1 MNMLDVQDKLKG
13 LSEQQLVQEMQ
24 MPSGSAP
31 QFLVLSEITRRKRM
45 RDSMQQQPDNSTVAQ
60 EAVAASGV
68 PQGGIA
74 DMARALAPKTDMTQ
88 NTGAMPVQGMY
99 GGGRVQRMQ
108 EGGEVEGYE
117 MFVEPPQVGKFDILA
132 LMRELDRRDLEEF
145 TPRTREEELAWYA
158 KQLHD
163 GGFVLPEALNPLSSA
178 EEAFAAYGSGD
189 YPGAAL
195 NALSAIPMSRG
206 PSVAANSAAELYNR
220 LMGGDESGSAV
231 GMYGGGY
238 VQKMQPG
245 GFVDSKSLVPY
256 SQQNFPSAL
265 ASDPAVIAMAQRLG
279 IPVEE
284 YIASLSPD
292 TRAKNLQRV
301 VDGRITQA
309 PRSDVFDPT
318 VPALSQVDGT
328 QEFRPYTSAA
338 VRGSLI
344 PTQADLDARYRASL
358 AEEPRF
364 VGVPLEPESGGTGP
378 SVLNLASPP
387 QSLYPE
393 VPVGNPI
400 PGEEPSFY
408 TPPERLQPMSPM
420 ERLRAETDY
429 MRSGEGLPAYN
440 EFRGVFDARENPMLT
455 AAEES
460 AKEAAELRDSAGIT
474 QSLRNPKEVAA
485 AAAAAKRV
493 AAADAEA
500 EDSMTQVPSPLELP
514 EPPGLSDLLA
524 GDTTTGGTRTS
535 GGVGSASGATSYEQ
549 ELINAM
555 QRAERRAEQDKWL
568 ALAQVGLGLM
578 SSTQP
583 TIGGALGEAG
593 LAGLQS
599 YQGARDEYET
609 ERLGLSKELAGIE
622 AARASQRAAAAKASS
637 GPTLQQL
644 IDARDALYTKSTNEF
659 GEDVIAPMQGA
670 EGEIAQINAA
680 IRSRVGSM
688 AAPTM

>member
-24 MPSGSAP
+24 MPSGTAP

-45 RDSMQQQPDNSTVAQ
+45 RDSMQQQDDGTTVAQ
-60 EAVAASGV
+60 EAVAAAGV

-99 GGGRVQRMQ
+99 GGGLVQRMQ

-117 MFVEPPQVGKFDILA
+117 MFVEPPQAGKFDILA
-132 LMRELDRRDLEEF
+132 LMRERDRRALEEG

-158 KQLHD
+158 KQLRD

-178 EEAFAAYGSGD
+178 EQAFAAYGSGD

-195 NALSAIPMSRG
+195 NALSAMPMSRG

-358 AEEPRF
+358 TEEPRF
-364 VGVPLEPESGGTGP
+364 RQAPYEQFPEAGG
-378 SVLNLASPP
+378 LASPP

-440 EFRGVFDARENPMLT
+440 EFRDVFDARENPMLT
-455 AAEES
+455 AAKES
-460 AKEAAELRDSAGIT
+460 AEEAAALRDSAGIT
-474 QSLRNPKEVAA
+474 QSLRDPREVAA
-485 AAAAAKRV
+485 AAAAAKD
-493 AAADAEA
+493 AAAAAVEA
-500 EDSMTQVPSPLELP
+500 EKGVTNKPSELD
-514 EPPGLSDLLA
+514 ELLA
-524 GDTTTGGTRTS
+524 GDTTSGGTTTGGTRTS
-535 GGVGSASGATSYEQ
+535 GGVGNAIGATSYEQ

-622 AARASQRAAAAKASS
+622 SARASQRAAAARAAA
-637 GPTLQQL
+637 GPTLAQL
-644 IDARDALYTKSTNEF
+644 IDGREALYVTTYDNLLGK
-659 GEDVIAPMQGA
+659 DVQTLMPGA
-670 EGEIAQINAA
+670 EGALAQINAE
-680 IRSRVGSM
+680 INRKVGSL
-688 AAPTM
+688 APADMTQ

>member
-45 RDSMQQQPDNSTVAQ
+45 RDSVQQQPDNTTVAQ
-60 EAVAASGV
+60 EAVAAAGV

-74 DMARALAPKTDMTQ
+74 DMAQALAPKTDMTQ
-88 NTGAMPVQGMY
+88 NTGVSPVQ
-99 GGGRVQRMQ
+99 
-108 EGGEVEGYE
+108 
-117 MFVEPPQVGKFDILA
+117 
-132 LMRELDRRDLEEF
+132 
-145 TPRTREEELAWYA
+145 
-158 KQLHD
+158 
-163 GGFVLPEALNPLSSA
+163 
-178 EEAFAAYGSGD
+178 
-189 YPGAAL
+189 
-195 NALSAIPMSRG
+195 
-206 PSVAANSAAELYNR
+206 
-220 LMGGDESGSAV
+220 

-238 VQKMQPG
+238 VQKMQAG
-245 GFVDSKSLVPY
+245 AFVDSKSLVPY

-301 VDGRITQA
+301 VDGRITQL
-309 PRSDVFDPT
+309 RRTDVFDPT
-318 VPALSQVDGT
+318 VPALSQVAIGAG
-328 QEFRPYTSAA
+328 EFRPYSSAITPNDL
-338 VRGSLI
+338 V
-344 PTQADLDARYRASL
+344 PTQADLDARYRSSM

-364 VGVPLEPESGGTGP
+364 VGVPLAPESGGTGP

-387 QSLYPE
+387 QSLYPP

-400 PGEEPSFY
+400 PGEEPSYY
-408 TPPERLQPMSPM
+408 TPPERAEPLSPM
-420 ERLRAETDY
+420 ERI
-429 MRSGEGLPAYN
+429 RSLQGPSFEGEG
-440 EFRGVFDARENPMLT
+440 RGDVFDAREPETQLAYDWQGSGEFIEVPTLGQQVENIGEQVSSLPGAVADYFRDIELPYVGDPYSELSSQEVGDLSSGRMSPDTAKALQAGRLSMLKYGGRGSAPASAQST
-455 AAEES
+455 SSPTPEPDAEKTPAPGGETPP
-460 AKEAAELRDSAGIT
+460 A
-474 QSLRNPKEVAA
+474 P
-485 AAAAAKRV
+485 
-493 AAADAEA
+493 AAD
-500 EDSMTQVPSPLELP
+500 
-514 EPPGLSDLLA
+514 DLIA
-524 GDTTTGGTRTS
+524 DITTGGTRTS
-535 GGVGSASGATSYEQ
+535 GGAGGVGSASGATSYEQ

-555 QRAERRAEQDKWL
+555 QRAERRAQQDKWL

-583 TIGGALGEAG
+583 TLGGALGEAG
-593 LAGLQS
+593 IAGLQS

-622 AARASQRAAAAKASS
+622 AARASQRAAASKASS

-644 IDARDALYTKSTNEF
+644 IDARDALFTKSTNEF
-659 GEDVIAPMQGA
+659 GESVVAPMQGA

-680 IRSRVGSM
+680 IRSKVGSI

>member
-13 LSEQQLVQEMQ
+13 LSEQQLVQAMQ
-24 MPSGSAP
+24 APAENVP

-45 RDSMQQQPDNSTVAQ
+45 RDSMQQQDNGTTVAQ
-60 EAVAASGV
+60 EAVAAAGV

-74 DMARALAPKTDMTQ
+74 DMAQALAPKTDMTQ
-88 NTGAMPVQGMY
+88 NTGVSPVQ
-99 GGGRVQRMQ
+99 
-108 EGGEVEGYE
+108 
-117 MFVEPPQVGKFDILA
+117 
-132 LMRELDRRDLEEF
+132 
-145 TPRTREEELAWYA
+145 
-158 KQLHD
+158 
-163 GGFVLPEALNPLSSA
+163 
-178 EEAFAAYGSGD
+178 
-189 YPGAAL
+189 
-195 NALSAIPMSRG
+195 
-206 PSVAANSAAELYNR
+206 
-220 LMGGDESGSAV
+220 

-238 VQKMQPG
+238 VQKMQAG
-245 GFVDSKSLVPY
+245 AFVDSKSLVPY

-328 QEFRPYTSAA
+328 QEFRPYTSDAI
-338 VRGSLI
+338 RGSLI
-344 PTQADLDARYRASL
+344 PTQEDLDANYRASL

-364 VGVPLEPESGGTGP
+364 VGVPLAPESGGTGP

-387 QSLYPE
+387 QPLYPE

-400 PGEEPSFY
+400 PGEEPSYY

-460 AKEAAELRDSAGIT
+460 AREAAALRDSAGIT
-474 QSLRNPKEVAA
+474 QSLRDPKEVAA
-485 AAAAAKRV
+485 AAAAAKQV

-514 EPPGLSDLLA
+514 EPTGLGDLLA
-524 GDTTTGGTRTS
+524 GGTTTGGTRTS

-555 QRAERRAEQDKWL
+555 QRAERRAQQDKWL

-583 TIGGALGEAG
+583 TLGGALGEAG
-593 LAGLQS
+593 IAGLQS

-622 AARASQRAAAAKASS
+622 AARASQRAAAAKSSS

-644 IDARDALYTKSTNEF
+644 IDARDALFTKSTNEF
-659 GEDVIAPMQGA
+659 GESVVAPMQGA

-680 IRSRVGSM
+680 IRSRVGSI

>member
-24 MPSGSAP
+24 MPSGNAP

-60 EAVAASGV
+60 EAVAAAGV

-74 DMARALAPKTDMTQ
+74 DMAMALAPKTDMVQ
-88 NTGAMPVQGMY
+88 NTGASPVQ
-99 GGGRVQRMQ
+99 
-108 EGGEVEGYE
+108 
-117 MFVEPPQVGKFDILA
+117 
-132 LMRELDRRDLEEF
+132 
-145 TPRTREEELAWYA
+145 
-158 KQLHD
+158 
-163 GGFVLPEALNPLSSA
+163 
-178 EEAFAAYGSGD
+178 
-189 YPGAAL
+189 
-195 NALSAIPMSRG
+195 
-206 PSVAANSAAELYNR
+206 
-220 LMGGDESGSAV
+220 

-238 VQKMQPG
+238 VQKMQAG
-245 GFVDSKSLVPY
+245 ALVDSKSLVPY

-301 VDGRITQA
+301 VDGRITQG

-318 VPALSQVDGT
+318 VPALSQVAIGAG
-328 QEFRPYTSAA
+328 EFRPDSSAITPNDL
-338 VRGSLI
+338 V

-364 VGVPLEPESGGTGP
+364 VGVPLAPEAGGTGP

-387 QSLYPE
+387 QPLYPE

-400 PGEEPSFY
+400 PGEEPSYY

-420 ERLRAETDY
+420 ERLRAGTDY

-460 AKEAAELRDSAGIT
+460 AKEAAALRDSAGIT
-474 QSLRNPKEVAA
+474 QSLRDPREVAA
-485 AAAAAKRV
+485 AAAAAKQV

-500 EDSMTQVPSPLELP
+500 EDSMTQVPSPLELT

-555 QRAERRAEQDKWL
+555 QRAERRAQQDKWL

-622 AARASQRAAAAKASS
+622 AARAAQQAAAAKARS
-637 GPTLQQL
+637 GPTLQQTL
-644 IDARDALYTKSTNEF
+644 NSINEELSNLTIESEDLANMGQKTLTAAYPQDQVRVNQLVDTRGRIIDQLY
-659 GEDVIAPMQGA
+659 AP
-670 EGEIAQINAA
+670 
-680 IRSRVGSM
+680 SM
-688 AAPTM
+688 SQ

>member
-60 EAVAASGV
+60 EAVAAAGV

-74 DMARALAPKTDMTQ
+74 DMAMALAPKTDMTQ

-99 GGGRVQRMQ
+99 GGG
-108 EGGEVEGYE
+108 
-117 MFVEPPQVGKFDILA
+117 
-132 LMRELDRRDLEEF
+132 
-145 TPRTREEELAWYA
+145 
-158 KQLHD
+158 
-163 GGFVLPEALNPLSSA
+163 
-178 EEAFAAYGSGD
+178 
-189 YPGAAL
+189 
-195 NALSAIPMSRG
+195 
-206 PSVAANSAAELYNR
+206 
-220 LMGGDESGSAV
+220 
-231 GMYGGGY
+231 Y
-238 VQKMQPG
+238 VQKMQTG
-245 GFVDSKSLVPY
+245 GLVALQRNPA
-256 SQQNFPSAL
+256 AL
-265 ASDPAVIAMAQRLG
+265 AFAQREAQRLG
-279 IPVEE
+279 M
-284 YIASLSPD
+284 SLEQYVSRMSLPPQSRGAMD
-292 TRAKNLQRV
+292 SSSLDRFLQ
-301 VDGRITQA
+301 
-309 PRSDVFDPT
+309 
-318 VPALSQVDGT
+318 
-328 QEFRPYTSAA
+328 
-338 VRGSLI
+338 
-344 PTQADLDARYRASL
+344 TQADRNRMLGFEPVGDGAEFPTQSDLDRRFQQQQQAEQFAFGASSPLTSPGPLDANVGM
-358 AEEPRF
+358 PRQAGR
-364 VGVPLEPESGGTGP
+364 VIGAP
-378 SVLNLASPP
+378 SVASVAP
-387 QSLYPE
+387 QM
-393 VPVGNPI
+393 
-400 PGEEPSFY
+400 PSIG
-408 TPPERLQPMSPM
+408 
-420 ERLRAETDY
+420 D
-429 MRSGEGLPAYN
+429 
-440 EFRGVFDARENPMLT
+440 VFDARV
-455 AAEES
+455 ES
-460 AKEAAELRDSAGIT
+460 PLSPLPASGPYST
-474 QSLRNPKEVAA
+474 
-485 AAAAAKRV
+485 
-493 AAADAEA
+493 
-500 EDSMTQVPSPLELP
+500 VPSALMTAENERVRLERGIPGGEGFDERAYTAPGPATLPSTGPYSRVQSALEMAENERIRTEMGIPGGEGFDERGYIAPAPATQPDTGPYSRVQSALELAQEEYDRTASGIPGGEGFDERAYTAPAPRSEERPTYPGWGANTEMQPYETLRSIQDFFSGGEGVSPVEPDAGESMSGLTQEDIERLKTPAQP
-514 EPPGLSDLLA
+514 EPTDVVTVPDRDRQASPSVPQPGGAKTTPTANDLIA
-524 GDTTTGGTRTS
+524 DTTTGGTRTS

-593 LAGLQS
+593 IAGLES
-599 YQGARDEYET
+599 YRGARDEYET

>member
-13 LSEQQLVQEMQ
+13 LSEQQLVQAMQ
-24 MPSGSAP
+24 APTENVP

-45 RDSMQQQPDNSTVAQ
+45 RDSMQQQDTGTTVAQ
-60 EAVAASGV
+60 EAVAAAGV

-74 DMARALAPKTDMTQ
+74 DMAQALAPKTDMTQ
-88 NTGAMPVQGMY
+88 NTGVSPVQ
-99 GGGRVQRMQ
+99 
-108 EGGEVEGYE
+108 
-117 MFVEPPQVGKFDILA
+117 
-132 LMRELDRRDLEEF
+132 
-145 TPRTREEELAWYA
+145 
-158 KQLHD
+158 
-163 GGFVLPEALNPLSSA
+163 
-178 EEAFAAYGSGD
+178 
-189 YPGAAL
+189 
-195 NALSAIPMSRG
+195 
-206 PSVAANSAAELYNR
+206 
-220 LMGGDESGSAV
+220 

-238 VQKMQPG
+238 VQKMQAG
-245 GFVDSKSLVPY
+245 AFVDSKSLVPY

-301 VDGRITQA
+301 MDGRILPEISQGNQEQA
-309 PRSDVFDPT
+309 LPS
-318 VPALSQVDGT
+318 
-328 QEFRPYTSAA
+328 
-338 VRGSLI
+338 
-344 PTQADLDARYRASL
+344 QADLDARYRMSQ

-364 VGVPLEPESGGTGP
+364 VNVPLAPEAGGTGP

-387 QSLYPE
+387 QPLYPE
-393 VPVGNPI
+393 VPVGNPT

-420 ERLRAETDY
+420 ERLRAGTDY

-460 AKEAAELRDSAGIT
+460 AREAAALRDSAGIT
-474 QSLRNPKEVAA
+474 QSLRDPKEVAA
-485 AAAAAKRV
+485 AAAAAKQV

-500 EDSMTQVPSPLELP
+500 EDSMTQVPSPLEPP

-555 QRAERRAEQDKWL
+555 QRAERRAQQDKWL

-593 LAGLQS
+593 IAGLQS
-599 YQGARDEYET
+599 YQGARDDYEA

-622 AARASQRAAAAKASS
+622 SARAAQRAAAAKARS

-644 IDARDALYTKSTNEF
+644 IDGRDALYVTTYDDLLGKEVQTLM
-659 GEDVIAPMQGA
+659 PGA
-670 EGEIAQINAA
+670 EGALAQINLE
-680 IRSRVGSM
+680 ISRRVGSL
-688 AAPTM
+688 APADMTQ

>member
-1 MNMLDVQDKLKG
+1 MNMLDIQDKLKG

-45 RDSMQQQPDNSTVAQ
+45 RDSMQQQPDNTTVAQ
-60 EAVAASGV
+60 EAVAAAGV

-74 DMARALAPKTDMTQ
+74 DMAMALAPKTDMTQ
-88 NTGAMPVQGMY
+88 NTGAAPVQ
-99 GGGRVQRMQ
+99 
-108 EGGEVEGYE
+108 
-117 MFVEPPQVGKFDILA
+117 
-132 LMRELDRRDLEEF
+132 
-145 TPRTREEELAWYA
+145 
-158 KQLHD
+158 
-163 GGFVLPEALNPLSSA
+163 
-178 EEAFAAYGSGD
+178 
-189 YPGAAL
+189 
-195 NALSAIPMSRG
+195 
-206 PSVAANSAAELYNR
+206 
-220 LMGGDESGSAV
+220 

-238 VQKMQPG
+238 VQKMQAG
-245 GFVDSKSLVPY
+245 AFVDSKSLVPY

-328 QEFRPYTSAA
+328 QEFRPYTSDAI
-338 VRGSLI
+338 RGSLI
-344 PTQADLDARYRASL
+344 PTQEDLDANYRASL

-364 VGVPLEPESGGTGP
+364 VGVPLAPESGGTGP

-387 QSLYPE
+387 QPLYPE

-400 PGEEPSFY
+400 PGEEPSYY

-460 AKEAAELRDSAGIT
+460 AKEAAALRDSAGIT
-474 QSLRNPKEVAA
+474 QSLRDPKEVAA
-485 AAAAAKRV
+485 AAAAAKQV

-555 QRAERRAEQDKWL
+555 QRAERRAQQDKWL

-583 TIGGALGEAG
+583 TLGGALGEAG
-593 LAGLQS
+593 IAGLQS

-609 ERLGLSKELAGIE
+609 ERLGLSKELAGI
-622 AARASQRAAAAKASS
+622 ASARASQQAAAAKARS
-637 GPTLQQL
+637 GPTLKEINDNLEMLTTEVTGFDDQGNEVTRRVPIDDDPRTQGL
-644 IDARDALYTKSTNEF
+644 IKQYQEQKLALLS
-659 GEDVIAPMQGA
+659 GRIAPQM
-670 EGEIAQINAA
+670 
-680 IRSRVGSM
+680 
-688 AAPTM
+688 